1 MKFDQRLS
9 HGFQVGGS
17 FTWSKSIDDSSGSAA
32 SDTFFNEWGALPTY
46 DMRLARGLSSYD
58 VPRNLVVNG
67 LYNAPTP
74 KSLGAIGDHVL
85 GGWQVGVIVTVQDG
99 YPLMPSMGIDSPDML
114 GEILTTLNPPNVVPG
129 CTIVNPGNI
138 AHYLNADCF
147 SMVPQTATNTSYCD
161 TARAASMGFPGFC
174 PNIRGN
180 LARNAILGPGLA
192 NMDFSLVKNNR
203 ITERFNLQLRVEAF
217 NALNRANFA
226 QPTLNGNT
234 GGGPMEAI
242 FANGE
247 PNPQFGQI
255 TATQIPNRQI
265 QLALKLVW

>member
-1 MKFDQRLS
+1 
-9 HGFQVGGS
+9 
-17 FTWSKSIDDSSGSAA
+17 
-32 SDTFFNEWGALPTY
+32 
-46 DMRLARGLSSYD
+46 
-58 VPRNLVVNG
+58 
-67 LYNAPTP
+67 
-74 KSLGAIGDHVL
+74 
-85 GGWQVGVIVTVQDG
+85 
-99 YPLMPSMGIDSPDML
+99 
-114 GEILTTLNPPNVVPG
+114 
-129 CTIVNPGNI
+129 
-138 AHYLNADCF
+138 
-147 SMVPQTATNTSYCD
+147 
-161 TARAASMGFPGFC
+161 SMGFPCYGQ
-174 PNIRGN
+174 NVRSKTS
-180 LARNAILGPGLA
+180 RNAIVASGLA
-192 NMDFSLVKNNR
+192 NMDFSMVKNNA